1 MESFKDSIYSFFNE
15 NVFTRDAKST
25 IGQYGNDVVD
35 LINKFI
41 RIIIAFMI
49 VYLIIVKLPDHGD
62 KDHTMYFNL
71 LLLISIFLILIYIQ
85 KNWRGYYLNDFL
97 ASGEYDQRCAR
108 DQDNPPDR
116 IRGKPCPTTLEENG
130 SLLVDTMTTGLIK
143 ELDPTINWH
152 NYLYLIGLGLLLRQ
166 LEYKSYYALLIFIPF
181 DSIKGIIY
189 YILYA
194 SKYSPINFLFG
205 KTGNVLNPY
214 IYDGENKISESEES
228 SDERELKNFNERFYV
243 MYIVLILLI
252 FFTIII
258 RLTSDTII
266 NCKNFVGPIPIN
278 ALQGCIG
285 YRFYMVLNVLLFIG
299 FSTDFMDSLEKISL
313 ETDSLTCPWKIDETG
328 RQLPL
333 NQQVYTSRQGEC
345 VKPKDVKTGT
355 PQDCSV
361 EQEILECTPSV
372 PSHLPNCFIE
382 RTIYNDYRYTL
393 KDVSKFNNE
402 NDDDE
407 DHRIIIKENPDGG
420 FMIDS
425 DNNEIEINNPGCR
438 TSIRNWL
445 ASQTDINKFER
456 LPQSNI
462 DKLNKIPEQSKNLLS
477 GLYDNVSETGT
488 NVLSKIG
495 DTTAGGLDFVSENL
509 GSLASSISSNNN
521 NPNNSYNPNNNSNNP
536 NNSNN
541 SNNPNNNP

>member
-1 MESFKDSIYSFFNE
+1 MDYIDLFIKN
-15 NVFTRDAKST
+15 NP
-25 IGQYGNDVVD
+25 IGKWLQPKVQKYGNDVVD

-49 VYLIIVKLPDHGD
+49 VYLIIIKLPDHGD

-97 ASGEYDQRCAR
+97 ASGNYDQRCAR
-108 DQDNPPDR
+108 DQDNPPDK

-130 SLLVDTMTTGLIK
+130 SLLIDSMTRGLIK
-143 ELDPTINWH
+143 ELNPTINWH

-166 LEYKSYYALLIFIPF
+166 LEYKSYFALLIFIPF

-228 SDERELKNFNERFYV
+228 SDENELKNFNERFYV

-252 FFTIII
+252 FFAIII

-285 YRFYMVLNVLLFIG
+285 YRFYMVLNVILFIG

-333 NQQVYTSRQGEC
+333 NQQIYTSREGEC
-345 VKPKDVKTGT
+345 IKPKDIKTGT
-355 PQDCSV
+355 PQDCSI

-382 RTIYNDYRYTL
+382 RSIYNDYKYTL
-393 KDVSKFNNE
+393 KDISKFNNE

-456 LPQSNI
+456 LPESII
-462 DKLNKIPEQSKNLLS
+462 DKLNNITEERKILLL
-477 GLYDNVSETGT
+477 GLYGNVSETGT
-488 NVLSKIG
+488 NILSKVE
-495 DTTAGGLDFVSENL
+495 DTTSGALDLLSDNI
-509 GSLASSISSNNN
+509 GSLASIVRSN
-521 NPNNSYNPNNNSNNP
+521 NNNSNNP
-536 NNSNN
+536 
-541 SNNPNNNP
+541 